1 MEEKYGRDKQALVE
15 QYAKIRKTV
24 EETEKERYD
33 YELEKFRKDQTR
45 SLDSHKTDIERLKT
59 EKKKIQAD
67 FAAQLEGL
75 KADLERKVELQK
87 KQMQE

>member
-1 MEEKYGRDKQALVE
+1 MEDKFNKDKQALVE
-15 QYAKIRKTV
+15 QYSKIRKTV
-24 EETEKERYD
+24 EETEKERYE

-67 FAAQLEGL
+67 FST
-75 KADLERKVELQK
+75 
-87 KQMQE
+87 

>member
-1 MEEKYGRDKQALVE
+1 MEDKFNKDRQALVE
-15 QYAKIRKTV
+15 QYSKIRKTV

-45 SLDSHKTDIERLKT
+45 SLDSHKNDIERLKI

-67 FAAQLEGL
+67 FAAQLESL
-75 KADLERKVELQK
+75 KADLEKKVDS
-87 KQMQE
+87 